1 MLRGLRAVVTDVD
14 GVLTDSV
21 KYYGP
26 TGLELLAF
34 HVRDGLGLHL
44 LKRIGMQLAIVTVT
58 DSDIVSRRAADLGI
72 TEVFRN
78 VRDKRTML
86 RTYRETNKLSR
97 DEVLYVGD
105 DLWDLEA
112 FAEVGVRV
120 AVADAVAAVRAAA
133 DWVTECRGGAGAL
146 REIADAI
153 VAAKGIDPLDLIRT
167 QPKRETGEGS
177 AGADSSPVT
186 PQ

>member
-1 MLRGLRAVVTDVD
+1 VVTDVD
-14 GVLTDSV
+14 GVLTDSM

-26 TGLELLAF
+26 GGLALLAF

-44 LKRIGMQLAIVTVT
+44 LKRMGMHLAIVTVT

-86 RTYRETNKLSR
+86 RTYREANKLSR
-97 DEVLYVGD
+97 EEVLYVGD

-120 AVADAVAAVRAAA
+120 AVADAVLAVRAAA
-133 DWVTECRGGAGAL
+133 DWVTECTGGSGAL

-153 VAAKGIDPLDLIRT
+153 VEAKGIDPVDLLRP
-167 QPKRETGEGS
+167 QPRREPDEGS
-177 AGADSSPVT
+177 ADTVSSPVT